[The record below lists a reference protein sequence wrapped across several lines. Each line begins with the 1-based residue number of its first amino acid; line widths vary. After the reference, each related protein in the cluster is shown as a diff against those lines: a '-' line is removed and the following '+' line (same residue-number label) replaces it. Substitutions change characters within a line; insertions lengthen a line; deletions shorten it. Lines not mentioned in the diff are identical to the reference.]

1 MKKTTRNIL
10 IVTSSFASLFAL
22 TAGLLTN
29 QRSITK
35 EVKADGVTTD
45 LSTLTGNHVAQD
57 GETLTGTLGGIY
69 KISVADGAT
78 VTLNNAIIEGVN
90 DSDYPWSGL
99 TCEGDATI
107 NLVGENTLKGF
118 DSDYG
123 GISFPAD
130 KTLTIYGPGSLL
142 AGSSSDNGW
151 GAGIGSPN
159 GETCGNII
167 INGATIEASSRL
179 GSGIG
184 GGESGSCGDITIT
197 GSTINT
203 HAENGSGI
211 GPGQNASSGG
221 NITITNSE
229 INASASSYCAVIG
242 SSEKNSIGN
251 ITLTNSNITIIGE
264 GYDTPIGAAYKSTC
278 GDITINGGT
287 LNITAIDNSAAI
299 GSGYCGTCGDITILD
314 GNITATGGEY
324 SPAIG
329 AGAGDSSSGAAC
341 GNITISGGTIN
352 AYGGKYASAIG
363 AGQGV
368 GTTCKDILISG
379 GTVTATAKSN
389 SSCPGIGTSTYESHV
404 GNVTVTNTVNLL
416 TVTRGDD
423 CVQTIGTSNW
433 ASSNTCGT
441 VTIGGKAYYPTNN
454 PFVFPVSHEHSWS
467 YVADGASITA
477 TCGNEDCPVTSGLT
491 LSLVAPTNLVFDGS
505 AKTASFEAGYSSE
518 AFGTPTIE
526 YFQNESSVASCVNAG
541 AYEARVTVGG
551 ATAKVQFEIAQA
563 TPTGYDIPTG
573 LEAVYGDKLSS
584 VTLPE
589 HWSWKNP
596 DDLVGNVGNR
606 THIAIY
612 TPEDPNYHSV
622 EENVTIAVA
631 KANPAYVVPST
642 IDAPYDV
649 ELSTIG
655 LPEGFSWMEG
665 TQKTSTWG
673 ESTFKAKYTPSDTV
687 NYNVVENID
696 IKVNVKWILV
706 DPTEGDV
713 SVTIKD
719 GETAYNVDISVKVE
733 VKTEV
738 TVDEKRTEYASIG
751 REFIKQDEDINAIYS
766 VKLIRTVGGVQT
778 EIQPSDIKDGTKI
791 IVSMPVPEELVSKPF
806 RLLEIFSTT
815 EAKEMENYALSKDGK
830 TLVVEVDRMGEFA
843 FVSHTDVPNGFDYST
858 VIPGWAIVLII
869 VGSILLLCL
878 LCFFLL
884 FFVFNKWIR
893 KDDKALRAVKF
904 GKKDNKVRLLVMP
917 FRFEYRQEAEVF
929 DTKQEALKE

>member
-1 MKKTTRNIL
+1 MTSSIFKKVSLFLVCLLGVGGLVGLSKYSRNITQVRAVGE
-10 IVTSSFASLFAL
+10 I
-22 TAGLLTN
+22 
-29 QRSITK
+29 
-35 EVKADGVTTD
+35 D
-45 LSTLTGNHVAQD
+45 LSTLDSDYTAHD
-57 GETLTGTLGGIY
+57 GETLTGTLGGYY

-78 VTLNNAIIEGVN
+78 VTLDNAIIEGDN

-99 TCEGDATI
+99 TCAGDATI
-107 NLVGENTLKGF
+107 NLEGENTIKGF
-118 DSDYG
+118 YSNYG
-123 GISFPAD
+123 GISIPAN
-130 KTLTIYGPGSLL
+130 KTLTINGPGSLL
-142 AGSSSDNGW
+142 AGSSDDNGW

-184 GGESGSCGDITIT
+184 GGESGSCGDITIIE
-197 GSTINT
+197 STINT
-203 HAENGSGI
+203 HAANGSGI
-211 GPGQNASSGG
+211 GPGQNASTGG

-242 SSEKNSIGN
+242 ASEKNSIGN
-251 ITLTNSNITIIGE
+251 ITLTNSNITIVGN

-287 LNITAIDNSAAI
+287 LNITALYNSAAI
-299 GSGYCGTCGDITILD
+299 GSGYSATCGDITILD
-314 GNITATGGEY
+314 GDITATGGEY

-368 GTTCKDILISG
+368 GTTCEDILING
-379 GTVTATAKSN
+379 GTVTATARSN
-389 SSCPGIGTSTYESHV
+389 SHCPGIGTSTYESHV
-404 GNVTVTNTVNLL
+404 GNVTVTSTVNLL

-423 CVQTIGTSNW
+423 CVQTIGKSNW
-433 ASSNTCGT
+433 ASSNSCGT

-477 TCGNEDCPVTSGLT
+477 TCGNEDCPVTTGLT
-491 LSLVAPTNLVFDGS
+491 LTLVAPTNLVFDGS
-505 AKTASFEAGYSSE
+505 AKTASFETGYSSE
-518 AFGTPTIE
+518 AFGTPSIS
-526 YFQNESSVASCVNAG
+526 YFKNESSVASCVNAG
-541 AYEARVTVGG
+541 VYEARVTVGG
-551 ATAKVQFEIAQA
+551 ATAKLQFEITQA
-563 TPTGYDIPTG
+563 DPTYVVPTG

-596 DDLVGNVGNR
+596 NDLVGNAGNQ

-622 EENVTIAVA
+622 EENVTISVA
-631 KANPAYVVPST
+631 KANPTYVVPST

-649 ELSTIG
+649 ELSIIG
-655 LPEGFSWMEG
+655 LPEGFSWMDG
-665 TQKTSTWG
+665 SQKTSTWG
-673 ESTFKAKYTPSDTV
+673 ENTFKSKFTPTDTN
-687 NYNVVENID
+687 NYNIIENID
-696 IKVNVKWILV
+696 IQVNVKWILV
-706 DPTEGDV
+706 DPTEGDI

-719 GETAYNVDISVKVE
+719 GETEYNVDISVKVE

-766 VKLIRTVGGVQT
+766 VKLIRTVDGVQT
-778 EIQPSDIKDGTKI
+778 EIQPSDIKEGTKI
-791 IVSMPVPEELVSKPF
+791 VVSMPVPEQLVSKTF

-858 VIPGWAIVLII
+858 VIPGWAIALII